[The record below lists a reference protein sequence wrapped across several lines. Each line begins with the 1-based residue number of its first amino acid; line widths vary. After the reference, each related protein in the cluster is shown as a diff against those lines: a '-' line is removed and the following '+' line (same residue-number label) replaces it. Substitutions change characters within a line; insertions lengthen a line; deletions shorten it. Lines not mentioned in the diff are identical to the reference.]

1 MSEKLAAVESHF
13 RSQLAEGLQPLHL
26 ISFFGIA
33 AILIT
38 LLRLSN
44 RTDIP
49 KIRNL
54 PELPGIPVF
63 GSLFLLGKHHAR
75 NCARLA
81 KTYGDVFQVRLGNR
95 RFIYANS
102 FEAVKELWIKN
113 QSALISRP
121 TFWTFHSVVSETQG
135 AFTLGTSPWSESVKR
150 ARKAAATALNRQ
162 AVQTYLPFI
171 DLESTTS
178 INELF
183 TNLKLDDDIDPN
195 GYFQRFSLNISLTL
209 NYGIRLDGTVR
220 DHLLTEVVAVER
232 ELGNIRGIA
241 HNWQDYVPLLRL
253 WPGFKT
259 NAIKF
264 RARRDEYI
272 LSFFNHL
279 KQRIADGTDNPCI
292 AGNVLKDPEAKLNDR
307 ELKSICLTMVAA
319 GLDTLPGNINMTIAY
334 LSSPHGQEIQA
345 RLYQEIINAYPN
357 EDPWHAVLIEEKSE
371 YVRSFVKEVL
381 RYWSTLNLSFNRQS
395 IKDIQYKGATIP
407 AGTPFLMNMWAANH
421 DPDQFASPMQFIPER
436 FMGISEAGAGTQH
449 YGYGAGTRMCAGAHL
464 ANRELYAIFCRLVLA
479 YQIKETPDVKSRP
492 ILDTIECNS
501 VPTSM
506 VTQPK
511 PFKVRFVPRDEKKL
525 AKWIEE
531 SFEKTARL

>member
-1 MSEKLAAVESHF
+1 MGSSTSPFIQSILARLEGHHALAFFLIASVVVVAIKLAN
-13 RSQLAEGLQPLHL
+13 Q
-26 ISFFGIA
+26 
-33 AILIT
+33 
-38 LLRLSN
+38 
-44 RTDIP
+44 TDIP
-49 KIRNL
+49 KIKGL
-54 PELPGIPVF
+54 PELPGVPMF

-75 NCARLA
+75 NCARLS
-81 KTYGDVFQVRLGNR
+81 KTYGAVFQARLGNR

-121 TFWTFHSVVSETQG
+121 KFWTFHDVVSETQG
-135 AFTLGTSPWSESVKR
+135 VFTLGTSPWNESVKR

-178 INELF
+178 INELLK
-183 TNLKLDDDIDPN
+183 NLQFGKDIDPN

-220 DHLLTEVVAVER
+220 DHTLNEVVTVER

-241 HNWQDYVPLLRL
+241 HNWQDYVPMLRL
-253 WPGFKT
+253 WPGFKA

-264 RARRDEYI
+264 RGRRDEYI
-272 LSFFNHL
+272 LSFFDRL
-279 KQRIADGTDNPCI
+279 KERIANGTDNPCI
-292 AGNVLKDPEAKLNDR
+292 AGNVLKNPDARLNDN

-334 LSSPHGQEIQA
+334 LSSAHGQELQA
-345 RLYQEIINAYPN
+345 RLYEEIIKSYPD
-357 EDPWHAVLIEEKSE
+357 EDPWHACLLEEKSE
-371 YVRSFVKEVL
+371 YMKAFVKEVL
-381 RYWSTLNLSFNRQS
+381 RFWSTLNLSFNRQS
-395 IKDIQYKGATIP
+395 VKDINYKGATIP
-407 AGTPFLMNMWAANH
+407 AGTPFLLNMWAANH
-421 DPDQFASPMQFIPER
+421 DADHFLKPMEFMPER
-436 FMGISEAGAGTQH
+436 FLGIDEAGAGTQH

-464 ANRELYAIFCRLVLA
+464 ANRELYAIFSRLVLA
-479 YQIKETPDVKSRP
+479 FHIRETTDPKSRP

-511 PFKVRFVPRDEKKL
+511 PFKVRFVPRNQQKL
-525 AKWIEE
+525 EEWI
-531 SFEKTARL
+531 SSSVEKTSRL